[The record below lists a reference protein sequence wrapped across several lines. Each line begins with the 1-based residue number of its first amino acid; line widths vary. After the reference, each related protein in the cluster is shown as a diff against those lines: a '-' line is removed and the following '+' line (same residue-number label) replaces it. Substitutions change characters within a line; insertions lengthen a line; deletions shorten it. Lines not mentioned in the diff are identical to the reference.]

1 MITDI
6 STILLPKSSPVLLPR
21 TGMYI
26 FGANASYL
34 DLFTSRKIL
43 SVNERLRQVFRA
55 VLLLS
60 VCLEKE
66 MLIPQQNIKKRGIF
80 HGGILRPQ

>member
-1 MITDI
+1 MIMDI
-6 STILLPKSSPVLLPR
+6 STILLPKLSPVPLPR

-34 DLFTSRKIL
+34 DLFTSRKML
-43 SVNERLRQVFRA
+43 SGNKSLRQFFRA

-66 MLIPQQNIKKRGIF
+66 MLIPR
-80 HGGILRPQ
+80 

>member
-1 MITDI
+1 
-6 STILLPKSSPVLLPR
+6 
-21 TGMYI
+21 MYI

-34 DLFTSRKIL
+34 DLFTSRKML
-43 SVNERLRQVFRA
+43 SGNKSLRQFFRA

-66 MLIPQQNIKKRGIF
+66 MLIPR
-80 HGGILRPQ
+80 